1 VITAT
6 AQVEQAIAQ
15 LKAIKAKQK
24 EMDDYSEDLEVKIRN
39 LMGEASEIRTLA
51 GDTLVTWRSS
61 KPVRRFS
68 PELFKSSMPDVYDQ
82 FMVEMLGSRRFL
94 VK

>member
-1 VITAT
+1 
-6 AQVEQAIAQ
+6 
-15 LKAIKAKQK
+15 
-24 EMDDYSEDLEVKIRN
+24 MDDYSEDLEVKIRH